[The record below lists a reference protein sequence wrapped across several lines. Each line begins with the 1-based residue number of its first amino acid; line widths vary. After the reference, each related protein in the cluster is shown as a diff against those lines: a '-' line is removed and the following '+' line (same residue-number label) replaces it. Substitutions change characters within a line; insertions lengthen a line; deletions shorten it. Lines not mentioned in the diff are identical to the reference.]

1 MEQAII
7 SGTLLTDVE
16 SCIDVKGRT
25 YSRFTVT
32 CGSRGVNGRTKY
44 THYQCTS
51 YLSGYEKLKKGD
63 QVFLSGNLS
72 VTEYRDET
80 GSTKT
85 KLNILVYQM
94 SGGYRAEEKM
104 NR

>member
-1 MEQAII
+1 MEQATI

-16 SCIDVKGRT
+16 TCVDVKGRN

-32 CGSRGVNGRTKY
+32 CGSKSVNGRTKY

-63 QVFLSGNLS
+63 QVFVTGNLS
-72 VTEYRDET
+72 VTEYRDNSGT
-80 GSTKT
+80 MKT
-85 KLNILVYQM
+85 RLNILVYQM